1 MAPHLLPIPLTRN
14 TVHLCID
21 MQNLFTP
28 EGPWPTPWMPKVL
41 PIVSELAGRFPERT
55 VFTRFITPERPEE
68 MPGMWQRYYARWR
81 NTTRESVDPEML
93 KLVTPLET
101 LSPPATIINK
111 TRYSAFAE
119 SQLHAHLMQRGTDG
133 LVITGSETDVC
144 VLATVMG
151 AVDFGYRVVL
161 VRDAV
166 CSSSD
171 EGHEAML
178 SLFHRRYTEQVETAD
193 AEDILSRWN

>member
-1 MAPHLLPIPLTRN
+1 MAPYLLSIPLTRN

-21 MQNLFTP
+21 MQRLFAP

-41 PIVSELAGRFPERT
+41 PVISELAGRFPERT

-68 MPGMWQRYYARWR
+68 MPGMWQRYYSRWR
-81 NTTRESVDPEML
+81 NTTRDYLDHEML
-93 KLVTPLET
+93 KLVTPLDT
-101 LSPPATIINK
+101 LSPPGTVIDK

-119 SQLHAHLMQRGTDG
+119 PHLHAHLMERGTDG
-133 LVITGSETDVC
+133 LIITGSETDVC

-151 AVDFGYRVVL
+151 AVDFGYRVIV

-171 EGHEAML
+171 DGHEAML
-178 SLFHRRYTEQVETAD
+178 DLFHRRYTEQIETAD
-193 AEDILSRWN
+193 AEDILSNWN